1 MSTDSRRRLGA
12 ITALVVGLFVG
23 LTLLPLPLT
32 GPIGHALGARLMEYL
47 GAGALGIPL
56 LGIGLALAGFERLGT
71 LDMKRAAF
79 LIVGLSVLLPY
90 LAGVFGHV
98 TVYDLNSRHFL
109 GSLVGAIPGFF
120 AVTIP
125 RGIGPAGAMLVG
137 FLALSALTLVTFAW
151 HPLQRLER
159 HPAPAPAGGATVDP
173 AGEPA
178 REGRRKNK
186 ETTAKDNTA
195 KETPAR
201 EADAPSEP
209 LKPRDEKTR
218 AERPAKPKPKK
229 PEPRR
234 ANGKDLGPVW
244 DVELLEPPRTKAVDA
259 GEVELDVL
267 QERLEETLAEFKVEG
282 DVAGRTTG
290 PVVTQYGVRLR
301 PGVKMNRLVNLAD
314 DLALK
319 MSARSIRVARIPG
332 RDMVGVEVPNPKAR
346 VVLLRELLEDDA
358 WTSEERLLPVTLG
371 LDLEGRPVI
380 ADLAKMPHL
389 LIAGATGT
397 GKSVGINA
405 IISSLIF
412 HYQHKE
418 DLRLL
423 LIDPKMVELSM
434 YKDLPHLRHPVV
446 TNNKEAARV
455 LKWAVGEMERRYAL
469 LEANGARNLS
479 DFNRK
484 VADAKP
490 LRNPSPRKVTLTDIA
505 AEPPDTPPPAP
516 EAEAYT
522 EGKLPLIVV
531 VVDELADLMM
541 TVQAEVETPLAR
553 LAQKA
558 RAVGL
563 HLILATQRPSVNV
576 ITGLIKANFPSRIAF
591 RVASKVD
598 SRTILD
604 GNGAEALLGK
614 GDMLFLEPGKSEP
627 MRLQGAFISTEESE
641 RIMERY
647 RSWKVQREQVGLV
660 EPTESNILDEVP
672 DAEAGEG
679 AGESSAEAGERD
691 PQFKEAAIACVQN
704 QGGSTSLLQRKLGI
718 GYGRA
723 ARIMDQLEEAG
734 ILGPANGSKPRDVR
748 IGIDQIDEYCG

>member
-1 MSTDSRRRLGA
+1 MSSDSRRRLGA

-23 LTLLPLPLT
+23 LTLLPFPLT
-32 GPIGHALGARLMEYL
+32 GPIGRSLGNTLWEWL

-71 LDMKRAAF
+71 LDMKRSAF
-79 LIVGLSVLLPY
+79 LIIGLSVLLPY
-90 LAGVFGHV
+90 LTGVLGHV
-98 TVYDLNSRHFL
+98 TVFDIDSGRFI
-109 GSLVGAIPGFF
+109 GKVVGAVPGFF
-120 AVTIP
+120 AVGIP
-125 RGIGPAGAMLVG
+125 KGIGPAGAVLAG
-137 FLALSALTLVTFAW
+137 FLALSALTLATFAW

-159 HPAPAPAGGATVDP
+159 HPEAPAPAS
-173 AGEPA
+173 
-178 REGRRKNK
+178 
-186 ETTAKDNTA
+186 AKDQPA
-195 KETPAR
+195 K
-201 EADAPSEP
+201 
-209 LKPRDEKTR
+209 
-218 AERPAKPKPKK
+218 AESRRRPAKDAKESPEPPADPPAPKGRDELRPAPRAEGKTLKSKLAKK
-229 PEPRR
+229 LEPRR
-234 ANGKDLGPVW
+234 APGDKDLGPVW
-244 DVELLEPPRTKAVDA
+244 DVELLEATRTRGIDA
-259 GEVELDVL
+259 GEGELDAL

-332 RDMVGVEVPNPKAR
+332 RDMVGVEVPNPKSR
-346 VVLLRELLEDDA
+346 VVVLRELLEDDQ
-358 WTSEERLLPVTLG
+358 WSSEDRLLPVALG

-405 IISSLIF
+405 IITSLIY

-423 LIDPKMVELSM
+423 MIDPKMVELSM

-469 LEANGARNLS
+469 LEANGARNLLE
-479 DFNRK
+479 FNRK
-484 VADAKP
+484 VVEGKP
-490 LRNPSPRKVTLTDIA
+490 LRNPAVRRATLTDIA
-505 AEPPDTPPPAP
+505 NESPDTPPPPP
-516 EAEAYT
+516 EVEAYT

-541 TVQAEVETPLAR
+541 TVQSEVETPLAR

-576 ITGLIKANFPSRIAF
+576 ITGLIKANFPSRVAF

-604 GNGAEALLGK
+604 QNGSEALLGK

-627 MRLQGAFISTEESE
+627 MRLQGAYISTEESE
-641 RIMERY
+641 KILERY
-647 RSWKVQREQVGLV
+647 RQWKRERDQRGLV
-660 EPTESNILDEVP
+660 ESAETNILDEVP
-672 DAEAGEG
+672 DTEAGEG
-679 AGESSAEAGERD
+679 GESGADVGERD

-748 IGIDQIDEYCG
+748 IGIDQVDEYCG

>member
-1 MSTDSRRRLGA
+1 VVLHVSDPDLYNQTWLG
-12 ITALVVGLFVG
+12 
-23 LTLLPLPLT
+23 
-32 GPIGHALGARLMEYL
+32 R
-47 GAGALGIPL
+47 
-56 LGIGLALAGFERLGT
+56 
-71 LDMKRAAF
+71 
-79 LIVGLSVLLPY
+79 
-90 LAGVFGHV
+90 
-98 TVYDLNSRHFL
+98 
-109 GSLVGAIPGFF
+109 LVGWLPGFF
-120 AVTIP
+120 AVRVPQGVGT
-125 RGIGPAGAMLVG
+125 AGAVLVG
-137 FLALSALTLVTFAW
+137 FLALCALTLATFAW

-159 HPAPAPAGGATVDP
+159 KPASPPAPPGAAGNGESRGRKATLPTAKGEEVAPASVREDP
-173 AGEPA
+173 STKGVPP
-178 REGRRKNK
+178 RGDGK
-186 ETTAKDNTA
+186 TT
-195 KETPAR
+195 
-201 EADAPSEP
+201 
-209 LKPRDEKTR
+209 
-218 AERPAKPKPKK
+218 KPKPGKR
-229 PEPRR
+229 PEARR
-234 ANGKDLGPVW
+234 APGQKELGPVW
-244 DVELLEPPRTKAVDA
+244 DVELLEPPRTKAVDF
-259 GEVELDVL
+259 GEAELDML
-267 QERLEETLAEFKVEG
+267 QERLESTLAEFKVEG

-301 PGVKMNRLVNLAD
+301 PGVKMNRLVTLAD

-332 RDMVGVEVPNPKAR
+332 RDMVGVEVPNPKSR
-346 VVLLRELLEDDA
+346 VVLLRELLEDEQ
-358 WTSEERLLPVTLG
+358 WTGEERLLPVALG

-405 IISSLIF
+405 IITSLIY

-423 LIDPKMVELSM
+423 MIDPKMVELSM

-455 LKWAVGEMERRYAL
+455 LKWAVGEMERRYVL

-484 VADAKP
+484 VLEGKP
-490 LRNPSPRKVTLTDIA
+490 LRNPVPRRVTLTDIA
-505 AEPPDTPPPAP
+505 AEAPDTPPPAP
-516 EAEAYT
+516 VGDVYT

-604 GNGAEALLGK
+604 QNGSEALLGK
-614 GDMLFLEPGKSEP
+614 GDMLFLEPGKSDP
-627 MRLQGAFISTEESE
+627 MRLQGAYISTEESE

-647 RSWKVQREQVGLV
+647 RRWRDERDQRGVAES
-660 EPTESNILDEVP
+660 TESNILDEVP
-672 DAEAGEG
+672 ETEGEGGGEG
-679 AGESSAEAGERD
+679 ALDPGERD
-691 PQFKEAAIACVQN
+691 PQFKDAALACVQN

-748 IGIDQIDEYCG
+748 IGIDQVDEYCR

>member
-1 MSTDSRRRLGA
+1 MSADSRRRLGA

-23 LTLLPLPLT
+23 LTLLPFPLT
-32 GPIGHALGARLMEYL
+32 GPIGHALGATLWGWL

-56 LGIGLALAGFERLGT
+56 LGVGLALAGFERLGS
-71 LDMKRAAF
+71 LDMKRSAF
-79 LIVGLSVLLPY
+79 LIVGLSILLPY
-90 LAGVFGHV
+90 LAGVLGRV
-98 TVYDLNSRHFL
+98 TVFDIDNGRIL
-109 GSLVGAIPGFF
+109 GRLVGAIPGFF
-120 AVTIP
+120 AVEIP
-125 RGIGPAGAMLVG
+125 QGIGPAGAVLAG
-137 FLALSALTLVTFAW
+137 FLALSALTLATFAW
-151 HPLQRLER
+151 HPLHRLER
-159 HPAPAPAGGATVDP
+159 QPEEPAKPAGAEAARAEPKRKAAAAREPEPP
-173 AGEPA
+173 AEEPA
-178 REGRRKNK
+178 ARPREDPKGAPKADARAGKARPAKKAEGRR
-186 ETTAKDNTA
+186 
-195 KETPAR
+195 
-201 EADAPSEP
+201 APG
-209 LKPRDEKTR
+209 D
-218 AERPAKPKPKK
+218 
-229 PEPRR
+229 
-234 ANGKDLGPVW
+234 KDLGPVW
-244 DVELLEPPRTKAVDA
+244 DLDLLETPRTKSIDA
-259 GEVELDVL
+259 GEGELNVL

-332 RDMVGVEVPNPKAR
+332 KDMVGVEVPNPKAR
-346 VVLLRELLEDDA
+346 VVLLRELLDDDQWSA
-358 WTSEERLLPVTLG
+358 EERLLPVALG
-371 LDLEGRPVI
+371 LDLEGRAVI

-405 IISSLIF
+405 IITSLIY

-423 LIDPKMVELSM
+423 MIDPKMVELSM

-455 LKWAVGEMERRYAL
+455 LKWAVGEMERRYGL
-469 LEANGARNLS
+469 LEANGARNMV

-484 VADAKP
+484 VADGKP
-490 LRNPSPRKVTLTDIA
+490 LKHPAARRVTLTDLA
-505 AEPPDTPPPAP
+505 AEPPDTPPPPP
-516 EAEAYT
+516 EVEVYT
-522 EGKLPLIVV
+522 DGKLPLIVV

-541 TVQAEVETPLAR
+541 TVQSEVETPLAR

-604 GNGAEALLGK
+604 QNGSEALLGK

-627 MRLQGAFISTEESE
+627 MRLQGAYISTEESE
-641 RIMERY
+641 KIMERY
-647 RSWKVQREQVGLV
+647 RQWKVERTQRGMVDSS
-660 EPTESNILDEVP
+660 ESNILDEVP
-672 DAEAGEG
+672 DAEGEGGGEG
-679 AGESSAEAGERD
+679 AAEAGERD

-748 IGIDQIDEYCG
+748 VGIDQIDEYCS

>member
-1 MSTDSRRRLGA
+1 MSADSRRRLGA
-12 ITALVVGLFVG
+12 ITALVAGLFVG
-23 LTLLPLPLT
+23 LTLLPFPVT
-32 GPIGHALGARLMEYL
+32 GPVGHWLGQKLWDSF

-56 LGIGLALAGFERLGT
+56 LGVGLALAGFERLGT
-71 LDMKRAAF
+71 LDMKRSAF
-79 LIVGLSVLLPY
+79 LIIGLSLLLPY
-90 LAGVFGHV
+90 LVGVVGRV
-98 TVYDLNSRHFL
+98 TVFEINDRGLL
-109 GSLVGAIPGFF
+109 GQAVGAIPGFF
-120 AVTIP
+120 AVEIP
-125 RGIGPAGAMLVG
+125 RGIGVAGAVLTG
-137 FLALSALTLVTFAW
+137 FLALSALTLATFAW

-159 HPAPAPAGGATVDP
+159 HPEASTRPAPARVEGKGDSKRRNGAPGKGEAAEAPGAEVVARDDAKSTP
-173 AGEPA
+173 LAGD
-178 REGRRKNK
+178 GKTNGK
-186 ETTAKDNTA
+186 
-195 KETPAR
+195 
-201 EADAPSEP
+201 AP
-209 LKPRDEKTR
+209 RTR
-218 AERPAKPKPKK
+218 APKK
-229 PEPRR
+229 AEPRR
-234 ANGKDLGPVW
+234 APGEKDLGRVW
-244 DVELLEPPRTKAVDA
+244 ELDKLTAPPAKAQDA
-259 GEVELDVL
+259 GEGELDAL
-267 QERLEETLAEFKVEG
+267 QDRLEETLAEFKVEG

-319 MSARSIRVARIPG
+319 MSARSVRVARIPG
-332 RDMVGVEVPNPKAR
+332 RDMVGVEVPNPKSR
-346 VVLLRELLEDDA
+346 VVVLRELLEDDQ
-358 WTSEERLLPVTLG
+358 WSGEERLLPVALG

-380 ADLAKMPHL
+380 ADLSRMPHL

-405 IISSLIF
+405 IITSLIY

-418 DLRLL
+418 DLRFLM
-423 LIDPKMVELSM
+423 IDPKMVELSM

-446 TNNKEAARV
+446 TNNKEAARA

-469 LEANGARNLS
+469 LEANGARNLG

-484 VADAKP
+484 VVEGKS
-490 LRNPSPRKVTLTDIA
+490 LRNPAPRRVTLTDIA
-505 AEPPDTPPPAP
+505 AEAPDTPPPPP
-516 EAEAYT
+516 EVEAYT
-522 EGKLPLIVV
+522 EGKLPLIVI

-604 GNGAEALLGK
+604 QNGAEALLGK

-627 MRLQGAFISTEESE
+627 MRLQGAYISTEESE
-641 RIMERY
+641 RLMERY
-647 RSWKVQREQVGLV
+647 REWKTQREQRGMV
-660 EPTESNILDEVP
+660 ESAETNILDEVP
-672 DAEAGEG
+672 DAEAGDGSG
-679 AGESSAEAGERD
+679 AGASDAGERD
-691 PQFKEAAIACVQN
+691 PQFKEAALACVQN

-748 IGIDQIDEYCG
+748 IGIDQIDEYCR

>member
-1 MSTDSRRRLGA
+1 MSSDSRRRLGA

-23 LTLLPLPLT
+23 LTLLPFPLT
-32 GPIGHALGARLMEYL
+32 GPFGNWLGDKLREYL

-56 LGIGLALAGFERLGT
+56 LGVGLALAGFERLGT
-71 LDMKRAAF
+71 LDMKRAAC

-90 LAGVFGHV
+90 LAGVAGKV
-98 TVYDLNSRHFL
+98 TADDLDRQHLL
-109 GSLVGAIPGFF
+109 GSIVGAVPGFF
-120 AVTIP
+120 AALIWP
-125 RGIGPAGAMLVG
+125 RIGVAGALLAG
-137 FLALSALTLVTFAW
+137 FLALSALTLATFAW

-159 HPAPAPAGGATVDP
+159 QPEAPAPATGEAARTEARRKANKDPKETAEPVVDP
-173 AGEPA
+173 PP
-178 REGRRKNK
+178 
-186 ETTAKDNTA
+186 T
-195 KETPAR
+195 
-201 EADAPSEP
+201 
-209 LKPRDEKTR
+209 KPRDELKPAPKADGKTTKSR
-218 AERPAKPKPKK
+218 LAKKL
-229 PEPRR
+229 EPRR
-234 ANGKDLGPVW
+234 APGDKDLGPVW
-244 DVELLEPPRTKAVDA
+244 DVELLEAPRTRGIDA
-259 GEVELDVL
+259 GEGELDVL

-332 RDMVGVEVPNPKAR
+332 RDMVGVEVPNPKSR
-346 VVLLRELLEDDA
+346 VVMLRELLEDDQ
-358 WTSEERLLPVTLG
+358 WSSEERLLPVALG

-405 IISSLIF
+405 IITSLIY

-423 LIDPKMVELSM
+423 MIDPKMVELSM

-469 LEANGARNLS
+469 LEANGARNMLE
-479 DFNRK
+479 FNRK
-484 VADAKP
+484 VLEGKP
-490 LRNPSPRKVTLTDIA
+490 LRHPAARRVTLTDIA
-505 AEPPDTPPPAP
+505 NEAPDTPPPP

-541 TVQAEVETPLAR
+541 TVQADVETPLAR

-604 GNGAEALLGK
+604 QNGSEALLGK

-627 MRLQGAFISTEESE
+627 MRLQGAYISTEESE
-641 RIMERY
+641 KILERY
-647 RSWKVQREQVGLV
+647 RQWKRERDQRGLV
-660 EPTESNILDEVP
+660 ESAETNILDEVP
-672 DAEAGEG
+672 DTEGGGEG
-679 AGESSAEAGERD
+679 GDAAADPGERD
-691 PQFKEAAIACVQN
+691 AQFKEAAIACVQN

>member
-1 MSTDSRRRLGA
+1 MSSDSRRRLGA

-23 LTLLPLPLT
+23 LTLLPFPLT
-32 GPIGHALGARLMEYL
+32 GPIGHSLGDTLWEWL

-71 LDMKRAAF
+71 LDMKRSAF
-79 LIVGLSVLLPY
+79 LIIGLSVLLPY
-90 LAGVFGHV
+90 LAGVLGHV
-98 TVYDLNSRHFL
+98 TVFDIDNRRLL
-109 GSLVGAIPGFF
+109 GKVVGAIPGFF
-120 AVTIP
+120 AVGIP
-125 RGIGPAGAMLVG
+125 RGIGLAGAVLTG
-137 FLALSALTLVTFAW
+137 FLALSALTLATFAW

-159 HPAPAPAGGATVDP
+159 HTESPPGAPGNAEVSKAEPRRKGVKDAA
-173 AGEPA
+173 EPA
-178 REGRRKNK
+178 IELPGAKIREEGKPA
-186 ETTAKDNTA
+186 AK
-195 KETPAR
+195 
-201 EADAPSEP
+201 ADGKP
-209 LKPRDEKTR
+209 LKS
-218 AERPAKPKPKK
+218 KPGKK
-229 PEPRR
+229 VEPRR
-234 ANGKDLGPVW
+234 APGDRDLGPVW
-244 DVELLEPPRTKAVDA
+244 DVELLEAPRTRGIDA
-259 GEVELDVL
+259 GEGELDVL

-332 RDMVGVEVPNPKAR
+332 RDMVGVEVPNPKSR
-346 VVLLRELLEDDA
+346 VVVLRELLEDDQWSA
-358 WTSEERLLPVTLG
+358 EERLLPVALG

-405 IISSLIF
+405 IITSLIY

-423 LIDPKMVELSM
+423 MIDPKMVELSM

-469 LEANGARNLS
+469 LEANGARNMLE
-479 DFNRK
+479 FNRK
-484 VADAKP
+484 VLEGKP
-490 LRNPSPRKVTLTDIA
+490 LRNPTPRRVTLTDIA
-505 AEPPDTPPPAP
+505 AEAPDTPAPAP
-516 EAEAYT
+516 EVEAYT

-541 TVQAEVETPLAR
+541 TVQSEVETPLAR

-604 GNGAEALLGK
+604 QNGSEALLGK

-627 MRLQGAFISTEESE
+627 MRLQGAYISTEESE
-641 RIMERY
+641 KILERY
-647 RSWKVQREQVGLV
+647 RQWKGQREQRGVV
-660 EPTESNILDEVP
+660 DSAETNILDEVP
-672 DAEAGEG
+672 DGEGGEAGE
-679 AGESSAEAGERD
+679 SAVEAGERD
-691 PQFKEAAIACVQN
+691 PQFKEAAVACVQN

>member
-1 MSTDSRRRLGA
+1 MSSDSRRRLGA

-23 LTLLPLPLT
+23 LTLLPFPLT
-32 GPIGHALGARLMEYL
+32 GPFGNWLGDKMREYL

-56 LGIGLALAGFERLGT
+56 LGVGLALAGFERLGT
-71 LDMKRAAF
+71 LDMKRAAC

-90 LAGVFGHV
+90 LAGVAGKV
-98 TVYDLNSRHFL
+98 TADDLDNHHLL
-109 GSLVGAIPGFF
+109 GSIVGAVPGFF
-120 AVTIP
+120 AALIWP
-125 RGIGPAGAMLVG
+125 RIGVAGALLAG
-137 FLALSALTLVTFAW
+137 FLALSALTLATFAW

-159 HPAPAPAGGATVDP
+159 QPETPAPAPAKSETIKTETRRKATRD
-173 AGEPA
+173 AKEGIEPVVEAAAPPTA
-178 REGRRKNK
+178 RE
-186 ETTAKDNTA
+186 
-195 KETPAR
+195 
-201 EADAPSEP
+201 EP
-209 LKPRDEKTR
+209 
-218 AERPAKPKPKK
+218 RPAPKADGKTIK
-229 PEPRR
+229 SKLARKLEPRR
-234 ANGKDLGPVW
+234 AAGDKDLGPVW
-244 DVELLEPPRTKAVDA
+244 DVELLEAPRTRGIDA
-259 GEVELDVL
+259 GEGELDVL

-332 RDMVGVEVPNPKAR
+332 RDMVGVEVPNPKSR
-346 VVLLRELLEDDA
+346 VVVLRELLEDDL
-358 WTSEERLLPVTLG
+358 WSSEDRLLPVALG

-405 IISSLIF
+405 IITSLIY

-423 LIDPKMVELSM
+423 MIDPKMVELSM

-469 LEANGARNLS
+469 LEANGARNMLE
-479 DFNRK
+479 FNRK
-484 VADAKP
+484 VLEGKP
-490 LRNPSPRKVTLTDIA
+490 LRHPAARRVTLTDIA
-505 AEPPDTPPPAP
+505 NEASDTPPPPP
-516 EAEAYT
+516 EVEAYT

-604 GNGAEALLGK
+604 QNGSEALLGK

-627 MRLQGAFISTEESE
+627 MRLQGAYISTEESE
-641 RIMERY
+641 KILERY
-647 RSWKVQREQVGLV
+647 RQWKRERDQRGMV
-660 EPTESNILDEVP
+660 ESAETNILDEVP
-672 DAEAGEG
+672 DTDGGEG
-679 AGESSAEAGERD
+679 GEASADAGERD